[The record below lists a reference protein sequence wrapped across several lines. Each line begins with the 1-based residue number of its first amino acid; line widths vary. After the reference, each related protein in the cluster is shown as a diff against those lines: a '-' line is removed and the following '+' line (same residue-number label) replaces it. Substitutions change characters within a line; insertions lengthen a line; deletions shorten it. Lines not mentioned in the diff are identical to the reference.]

1 MKKAL
6 VLLLSIFTISC
17 SLVAQNAAT
26 PSVDSVKTDII
37 ETDSTVVIKS
47 TQITSIAIT
56 SQRIAQE
63 LERYKYEETQLNDKL
78 NQVRK
83 QIKEFERLM
92 GGVIVTEKRIADKIE
107 KKAKDDEAKKAK
119 DNTTKPDEPDPK
131 KKTNTTILP
140 TTQKKN

>member
-1 MKKAL
+1 MKAL
-6 VLLLSIFTISC
+6 KLSIVLLFTFHF
-17 SLVAQNAAT
+17 SLFAQQA

-47 TQITSIAIT
+47 TQVTSVEIT

-63 LERYKYEETQLNDKL
+63 LERYKYEETQVNTKL
-78 NQVRK
+78 DQIRK

-107 KKAKDDEAKKAK
+107 KRNKDEETRRAKDS
-119 DNTTKPDEPDPK
+119 KPTDPPTDPK
-131 KKTNTTILP
+131 KKAASPDPSSP
-140 TTQKKN
+140 TKKN